1 MIDMVRIGKVRRPSD
16 HFEQPC
22 LIQISSNWNSNK
34 CDRSINYRTPQKSS
48 IFYPKSCR
56 SIIYFLF
63 DRGLGYF
70 HIKVFPQKLLNGLIL
85 FNWLTQ
91 KVIIP
96 YKYWTKNLPEERE
109 ISNCL
114 LNNWHIDIFDQ
125 SIKWANSST
134 FSFINHR
141 NKLKF
146 FVTFVS
152 PCCLSSHK
160 VLV

>member
-1 MIDMVRIGKVRRPSD
+1 MIDMVMIGKVRRHPD

-34 CDRSINYRTPQKSS
+34 CDRPFNYQAPQKSS
-48 IFYPKSCR
+48 IFYPKNCR

-70 HIKVFPQKLLNGLIL
+70 HKKSFPQKLLNGLIR
-85 FNWLTQ
+85 FNWVTQ
-91 KVIIP
+91 KLIIP
-96 YKYWTKNLPEERE
+96 YKYWTKNLPEEIE

-114 LNNWHIDIFDQ
+114 QSNCILIK

-134 FSFINHR
+134 FSFQNDQY
-141 NKLKF
+141 KLKF
-146 FVTFVS
+146 FVTFAS